1 MELHDAILYLKKYQ
15 GYLPLSKEE
24 GVRKHAFD
32 LTDETVDA
40 LLTALSRAAQPA
52 SHAADSSFEDFLTER
67 NDEIDR
73 TAFALLCALSVSK
86 LAWDM
91 EKIGT
96 LVDSAEALLAERGVD
111 TCRPFYEGDEEVP
124 CISGTD
130 CKNPSCAFRAK
141 REKAS

>member
-15 GYLPLSKEE
+15 GYLPISKEE

-73 TAFALLCALSVSK
+73 AAFALLCALSGSK

-96 LVDSAEALLAERGVD
+96 LVDSAESLLAERGVD

-124 CISGTD
+124 CISGAD
-130 CKNPSCAFRAK
+130 CKNPSCVFRAK